1 MAIEQYFTSE
11 TWFPILLNFAQAI
24 AVLIIGFWVAGF
36 AGRMVKRVALRSE
49 TIDDTLGVFLASMTK
64 YAILA
69 IVIIAVLQMFGFE
82 VTSLIAILGAASLAI
97 GLALQGTLSH
107 LAAGV
112 MLVIF
117 RPFKLGDFI
126 DAGGAAGTVEEIT
139 LFTTRLISP
148 DNVVK
153 IIPNGDAWG
162 SVITNYSIKD
172 TRRLDVVYGIDY
184 GDDIEKAKSIILKVA
199 GELGLFKNDPAEPW
213 VRVTNLNDSS
223 VDIQFRGWLER
234 GEYWEAKFAMLQQV
248 KTAFDDGGISIP
260 YPHSVEIHKEG

>member
-1 MAIEQYFTSE
+1 MTMEQFFSAE
-11 TWFPILLNFAQAI
+11 NLFPYVLSFAQAI
-24 AVLIIGFWVAGF
+24 AILIIGFWVAGF
-36 AGRMVKRVALRSE
+36 AGRMVRRVALKSE

-69 IVIIAVLQMFGFE
+69 VVIIAVLQMFGFE

-117 RPFKLGDFI
+117 RPFKLGDFVS
-126 DAGGAAGTVEEIT
+126 AGGTSGTVEEIT
-139 LFTTRLISP
+139 LFTTRLVSP
-148 DNVVK
+148 DNVVS

-162 SVITNYSIKD
+162 AVITNYSVKPD
-172 TRRLDVVYGIDY
+172 RRLDIVYGIDY
-184 GDDIEKAKSIILKVA
+184 GDDIDKAKSIILDVA
-199 GELGLFKNDPAEPW
+199 KGLDVFADNPAEPW

-223 VDIQFRGWLER
+223 VDIQFRGWLAA
-234 GEYWEAKFAMLQQV
+234 GDYWETKFAMLQQV
-248 KTAFDDGGISIP
+248 KEAFDAKGISIP
-260 YPHSVEIHKEG
+260 YPHSVEIQKAG